1 MSNLRLSKTV
11 PAHKV
16 TMTFVWIKKDF
27 MLYGAFRKSR
37 ERMGMRLKPWHKC
50 IFCRKPFEDDDMMAL
65 GCIKKT
71 GNRALCQT
79 CAAEAEQGGGE

>member
-1 MSNLRLSKTV
+1 MSDLRLSKTA

-16 TMTFVWIKKDF
+16 TMVFIWIKQDF

-37 ERMGMRLKPWHKC
+37 ERMGMRLKPWDKC
-50 IFCRKPFEDDDMMAL
+50 IWCKTPFDDGDMMAL
-65 GCIKKT
+65 AAVEKS

-79 CAAEAEQGGGE
+79 CAAKAECE